1 MKNILKTVIV
11 LAGVVAPLLAQTVF
25 AQTEE
30 TKVADGIKA
39 TLNVVTSSN
48 MVDLML
54 ISSKTGKVITDA
66 KVFTKIKGPD
76 GMVQEKDLLGM
87 QMGEVFSYM
96 NNVDMAKKGSYS
108 FDISV
113 EIGKKKVKFNFVYEV
128 K

>member
-30 TKVADGIKA
+30 TKMAEGIKA

-76 GMVQEKDLLGM
+76 GKVQEKDLLGM